1 MGNREDL
8 LAGARR
14 AIIERGVAQVTA
26 RDIASEAGVSLA
38 AIGYHFGSK
47 EQLVTE
53 ALLETLGTGI
63 GDGMEAAIHSAK
75 DLPRLAGFAAL
86 WNRMPAVFD
95 ENRETL
101 LASMENALRM
111 MRDPAGRVRMQA
123 AIEEGYRG
131 VAEGLVAAYPDLSPE
146 QALALAKL
154 EFVLSQGLG
163 ILWLLSP
170 DGRIPDGDTLA
181 SAVALLQDAPP
192 RR

>member
-14 AIIERGVAQVTA
+14 VIIEHGVANVTA
-26 RDIASEAGVSLA
+26 RDIAWEAGVSLA

-53 ALLETLGTGI
+53 ALLDTLGTGI
-63 GDGMEAAIHSAK
+63 GDGMGSAIREAK
-75 DLPRLAGFAAL
+75 DLALLDGFAAL
-86 WNRMPAVFD
+86 WNRIPAVFA

-101 LASMENALRM
+101 LASMENAVRM
-111 MRDPAGRVRMQA
+111 MRDPVALTRMQD

-131 VAEGLVAAYPDLSPE
+131 VAEDLAETHPDLSPE

-154 EFVLSQGLG
+154 DFVLSQGLG
-163 ILWLLSP
+163 VLWLLSP

-181 SAVALLQDAPP
+181 AAVAVLHDEPGP
-192 RR
+192 G

>member
-14 AIIERGVAQVTA
+14 VIVERGVANVTA
-26 RDIASEAGVSLA
+26 RDIAQAAGVSLA

-53 ALLETLGTGI
+53 ALLDTLGTGI
-63 GDGMEAAIHSAK
+63 GDGMEAAILEAK

-86 WNRMPAVFD
+86 WNRMPDVFAA
-95 ENRETL
+95 NREAL
-101 LASMENALRM
+101 LASMENAVRM
-111 MRDPAGRVRMQA
+111 MRDPAALTRMQA
-123 AIEEGYRG
+123 AVEEGYRG
-131 VAEGLVAAYPDLSPE
+131 VAEGLVAAYPGLSPE
-146 QALALAKL
+146 QALALAQL

-170 DGRIPDGDTLA
+170 EGRIPDGDTLA
-181 SAVALLQDAPP
+181 AAVALLQDAAPP
-192 RR
+192 A

>member
-14 AIIERGVAQVTA
+14 VIIARGVANATA
-26 RDIASEAGVSLA
+26 REIAGEAGVSLA

-53 ALLETLGTGI
+53 ALLDTLGTGI
-63 GDGMEAAIHSAK
+63 GDGMGDAIRQAR

-86 WNRMPAVFD
+86 WNRIPAVFA

-101 LASMENALRM
+101 LASMENAVRM
-111 MRDPAGRVRMQA
+111 MRDPAALTRMQGA
-123 AIEEGYRG
+123 VEEGYRG
-131 VAEGLVAAYPDLSPE
+131 VAEDLAEAYPDLTAE

-163 ILWLLSP
+163 LLWLLSP
-170 DGRIPDGDTLA
+170 DGRIPDGDALA
-181 SAVALLQDAPP
+181 TAVAVLQDAPSP
-192 RR
+192 A